1 MRVTNSFFYASSMQD
16 HQTSLKKLYDIN
28 KQISSGMKIQDSFEN
43 SGIFVD
49 TMRLNYEIAT
59 LEQVKE
65 TSSKAKT
72 FAQNTDTTMNQF
84 TEAISQFKTKLVQ
97 ASNTVNSSTSLGA
110 LADELQ
116 ALKDHMISL
125 GNTSINGQ
133 FLFSGSSLL
142 QKPLQSDGTYKG
154 NGDSLNAII
163 GSGVELPYNI
173 NGQSLFLGLDS
184 DYNKI
189 VSTNIAMYNQSKL
202 NPELMTTVTSN
213 MASSKVYL
221 SENDT
226 IRDMIGD
233 TNNISTDDPNAVFY
247 LSGRKS
253 DGSTFSTA
261 IETNTSSKVS
271 SLFENIGSAYGN
283 TASNKVVEVSLNVNG
298 QIEVKDLKPGSQ
310 LLEMN
315 IFGAID
321 RIAGVGTTGDA
332 KQIMNVD
339 NLLLAPNVDI
349 IAFNKSNF
357 TTSLSSPDLTMRSL
371 PTNNPLEFAL
381 NFPINNAATT
391 NIELTTS
398 LVGLFPADVHH
409 FDFTPQFDISGKTVQ
424 DLMTAIETEY
434 GLGVGG
440 ATLVNGQIITN
451 TSAITLVPK
460 NTSNVLAQGDSLPDA
475 MNYARRGFEKT
486 DNLLTSNISQ
496 TIKSTNE
503 FAVSSTKLVDVA
515 GASTLNGKQL
525 VLNFT
530 DINGVER
537 KGTLNLDIS
546 DTTFSI
552 DLDGDGNVTDE
563 NETFSIYNGKN
574 DTNNVVTKADEMTY
588 QQLMDV
594 ISMVTSGNLP
604 KKGVSTAAQT
614 AINNAVIAGTPPA
627 NAINLATETATAKI
641 GVSTKTA
648 DYIQQAIDFGIAQA
662 VALAV
667 PDATAAAEALA
678 SYNEAITNANLEEYN
693 HYVNRA
699 KNSVDVSLDYR
710 GRINILDKSNLE
722 SKVEFT
728 MYDKSATDFTGIGNV
743 ALSFMAND
751 AITIESPRI
760 DFFKD
765 LDEMIEAVRK
775 GIYRMDDTSINS
787 RNIGMQNSIAKLDHL
802 LDHVTKEQTQIGSY
816 TNALSNAND
825 RAQYL
830 SLNVQTVKTE
840 IIGVDVAEAYLQF
853 NQISNSYQAML
864 STISKIN
871 SMSLLNY
878 M

>member
-1 MRVTNSFFYASSMQD
+1 MRVTNSLLYSSSIQNQ
-16 HQTSLKKLYDIN
+16 QTSLKKLYDID

-43 SGIFVD
+43 SGIYVD

-72 FAQNTDTTMNQF
+72 FSQNTDTTMNQF

-110 LADELQ
+110 IADELQ
-116 ALKDHMISL
+116 GLRDHMVSL

-133 FLFSGSSLL
+133 FIFSGSSLL
-142 QKPLQSDGTYKG
+142 QKPLESDGTYKG
-154 NGDSLNAII
+154 NSDSLNAII

-184 DYNKI
+184 DYNKV
-189 VSTNIAMYNQSKL
+189 VSTNITMYNQSKL
-202 NPELMTTVTSN
+202 NPNLMTTVTSN
-213 MASSKVYL
+213 TASSKVYL
-221 SENDT
+221 SDSDT

-233 TNNISTDDPNAVFY
+233 TNNVSTDDPNAVFY

-253 DGSTFSTA
+253 DGSTFSTV

-271 SLFENIGSAYGN
+271 SLLENIGSAYGN
-283 TASNKVVEVSLNVNG
+283 TASNKVVDVSLNVNG

-321 RIAGVGTTGDA
+321 RSATAGATGNA
-332 KQIMNVD
+332 KQILNVD
-339 NLLLAPNVDI
+339 NLLVAPNVDI

-357 TTSLSSPDLTMRSL
+357 TTSLSSPDLSMRSV
-371 PTNNPLEFAL
+371 PTSTAGQFAL
-381 NFPINNAATT
+381 NFPINDVATT

-398 LVGLFPADVHH
+398 LVGLFPSDVNHLMVNGVRY
-409 FDFTPQFDISGKTVQ
+409 PVAPNSILGQTVN
-424 DLMTAIETEY
+424 DLITAI
-434 GLGVGG
+434 GG
-440 ATLVNGQIITN
+440 TTSLVNGQIRTDLDISIIPYN
-451 TSAITLVPK
+451 A
-460 NTSNVLAQGDSLPDA
+460 SNVLAQGDALPDA
-475 MNYARRGFEKT
+475 MNYARRGFEKN
-486 DNLLTSNISQ
+486 DNILTSNISQ
-496 TIKSTNE
+496 TIKSTSE
-503 FAVSSTKLVDVA
+503 FATSSTKLIDVA
-515 GASTLNGKQL
+515 GVSSLNGKQL
-525 VLNFT
+525 VFDFT
-530 DINGVER
+530 DIHGTER
-537 KGTLNLDIS
+537 KGTLNLDIN

-552 DLDGDGNVTDE
+552 DLDNDGNVTDE
-563 NETFSIYNGKN
+563 NETFSIYNGKR
-574 DTNNVVTKADEMTY
+574 DTNSITTKADEMTY

-594 ISMVTSGNLP
+594 ISMVTSGSFP
-604 KKGVSTAAQT
+604 KKGVSTTAQT
-614 AINNAVIAGTPPA
+614 AITNAVTAGTPPA
-627 NAINLATETATAKI
+627 NAVTLATETATAKI

-667 PDATAAAEALA
+667 PDAVAAAKALA

-693 HYVNRA
+693 HYANRA
-699 KNSVDVSLDYR
+699 KNDIDVSLDYR
-710 GRINILDKSNLE
+710 GRINILDKNNSE
-722 SKVEFT
+722 SKIEFT
-728 MYDKSATDFTGIGNV
+728 MFDKSATDFSGVGNS

-751 AITIESPRI
+751 AITVEGPRI

-775 GIYRMDDTSINS
+775 GIYRMDDTSTNS

-802 LDHVTKEQTQIGSY
+802 LDHVTKEQTQIGAY

-830 SLNVQTVKTE
+830 SLNVKTVKTE

-853 NQISNSYQAML
+853 NQLSNSYQAML